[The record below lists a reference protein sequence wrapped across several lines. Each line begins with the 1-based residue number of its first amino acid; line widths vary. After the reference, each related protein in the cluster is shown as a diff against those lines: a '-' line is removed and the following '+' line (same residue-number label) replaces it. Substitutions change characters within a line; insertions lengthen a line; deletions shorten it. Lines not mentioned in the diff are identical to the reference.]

1 MSYADAHA
9 CSTARETAGR
19 SLGSGLEREALRAAL
34 VRLEVAERRAVPYE
48 LSAALAGVGRCYR
61 RLMALR
67 TAEDS
72 LQQALRWA
80 RMVGS
85 PDLEVDLLC
94 ELAECACLLAEQLG
108 EEEFRGSHAARE
120 RCRDAAFEAS
130 VRVRRVAD
138 PQWECTTLLRISDVL
153 SRCGDHDDA
162 ASLQNRA
169 MGMMSS
175 GGTTHE

>member
-1 MSYADAHA
+1 MSFTDAHA

-19 SLGSGLEREALRAAL
+19 SLGSGLERDALRAAL
-34 VRLEVAERRAVPYE
+34 VRLDVAERQAKPYE

-61 RLMALR
+61 RLNALR
-67 TAEDS
+67 TAEDA
-72 LQQALRWA
+72 LQQALRWSHA
-80 RMVGS
+80 VGS
-85 PDLEVDLLC
+85 VDLQVDLLC

-130 VRVRRVAD
+130 VLVRHVAD
-138 PQWECTTLLRISDVL
+138 SQWECTTLLRISDVL

-162 ASLQNRA
+162 ASLQSRA
-169 MGMMSS
+169 MGLMS
-175 GGTTHE
+175 GGAARD